1 MKNILDVKE
10 YDTIICN
17 LDYKDDD
24 RYKYLDKN
32 IFKKLD
38 EFIRSYSSDEE
49 NVDASD
55 FLKIGYKKHIGSTI
69 SVKNYVGIIQMNDGF
84 QIQVLPKISFA
95 KGIDEKNSETKQVFL
110 RMLKSMKDFPA
121 KHFNEANLKIDRMNL
136 YEVFINMY
144 LQEVTQLVKRGIK
157 ATYVTAEDNLNYFKG
172 KLIVGAHL
180 KQNIVHRERFFVS
193 YDEYHVNRAENKLIK
208 STLIKLHRLSNSS
221 ENQKLI
227 QKLLLSFEIVDASK
241 NYEKDFDKVV
251 IDRNTQ
257 EYEMLMQWSR
267 VFLLNKS
274 FTTFSGSTEARAL
287 LFSMEKV
294 FESYVAQELRKIV
307 IKQGWQISTQDKGRY
322 LFESQRRFALRPD
335 IVLSNDSG
343 RIVVMDTKWKSL
355 IDNKNKNYG
364 ISQADMYQMY
374 AYSKKYN
381 APEIWLL
388 YPIND
393 QMRNHDPISF
403 VGIDV
408 KLNVFFVDVEK
419 ISDSLKELVMMLNDN
434 NNNYWYLHES

>member
-1 MKNILDVKE
+1 MKNILDVRE

-24 RYKYLDKN
+24 RYEYLDKHL
-32 IFKKLD
+32 FRELD
-38 EFIRSYSSDEE
+38 EFIRSCYSAEE

-69 SVKNYVGIIQMNDGF
+69 SVKNYVGIIQMSDGF

-95 KGIDEKNSETKQVFL
+95 KEIDEKNCETKRIFL

-121 KHFNEANLKIDRMNL
+121 KHFNEANLKMDRMNL

-157 ATYVTAEDNLNYFKG
+157 ATYVTAEDNLNYYKG

-208 STLIKLHRLSNSS
+208 STLIKLHRLSNST
-221 ENQKLI
+221 ENQKLV
-227 QKLLLSFEIVDASK
+227 QRLLLSFEKVDASK
-241 NYEKDFDKVV
+241 NFDKDFAKVV

-257 EYEMLMQWSR
+257 EYEMLMKWSK

-307 IKQGWQISTQDKGRY
+307 IKRGWQMSTQDKGRY
-322 LFESQRRFALRPD
+322 LFDSPRRFALKPD
-335 IVLSNDSG
+335 IVLANDSG
-343 RIVVMDTKWKSL
+343 RIVIMDTKWKSL

-374 AYSKKYN
+374 AYSKKYS

-388 YPIND
+388 YPVND
-393 QMRNHDPISF
+393 QLRNHEPISF
-403 VGIDV
+403 MSYDV
-408 KLNVFFVDVEK
+408 KVNVFFVDVEK
-419 ISDSLKELVMMLNDN
+419 ISDSLEELVMMLNDN
-434 NNNYWYLHES
+434 SNNDAY

>member
-1 MKNILDVKE
+1 MKNILDVRE

-24 RYKYLDKN
+24 RYKYLDKLL
-32 IFKKLD
+32 FKELD
-38 EFIRSYSSDEE
+38 EFIRSCSSAEE

-55 FLKIGYKKHIGSTI
+55 FLQIGYKKHIGSTI
-69 SVKNYVGIIQMNDGF
+69 SVKNYVGIIQMRDGF

-95 KGIDEKNSETKQVFL
+95 KEIDEKNSETKRVFL
-110 RMLKSMKDFPA
+110 RMLKCMKDFPA

-144 LQEVTQLVKRGIK
+144 LQEVTRLVKRGIK
-157 ATYVTAEDNLNYFKG
+157 ATYVTAEDNLNYYKG

-208 STLIKLHRLSNSS
+208 STLIKLHRISNSS

-227 QKLLLSFEIVDASK
+227 QRLLLSFEKVDVSR
-241 NYEKDFDKVV
+241 NYDKDFAKVV

-274 FTTFSGSTEARAL
+274 FATFSGSNEARAL

-307 IKQGWQISTQDKGRY
+307 TKRGWQMSTQDKGRY
-322 LFESQRRFALRPD
+322 LFDSPD
-335 IVLSNDSG
+335 IVLVNDSG
-343 RIVVMDTKWKSL
+343 RIVIMDTKWKSL
-355 IDNKNKNYG
+355 IDKKNINYG

-388 YPIND
+388 YPVND
-393 QMRNHDPISF
+393 QMRNHEPISF
-403 VGIDV
+403 MSYDV
-408 KLNVFFVDVEK
+408 KVNVYFVDVEK
-419 ISDSLKELVMMLNDN
+419 ISDSLEGLVMMLNENRSDDGCCSIS
-434 NNNYWYLHES
+434 Y